1 MNNQLKRVNLNHS
14 FIFFLFSNFIFLL
27 THKIV
32 NFTLTPII
40 CLLLILT
47 IGVSHGSLDHTK
59 GKKLL
64 QILNIRGMYIFYIL
78 YTLISISIIILW
90 IFAPSTSLIIFLVV
104 ASFHFGKEDA
114 QFLIDDNGLLNQ
126 LLFFLKGMLIILAP
140 IFFHFDE
147 TIAIFKYLL
156 IDNEVFYLTLEFVEA
171 NSMLYIGILLSTISS
186 IYLFLKDFEIRKITI
201 FLDFF
206 SILILNYFLSP
217 LVAFTIYFCFL
228 HSIRHS
234 ISLVYEI
241 DETNFKNG
249 LKIFTK
255 RALPLTILTAILCA
269 IGLYLLNNSYDLD
282 NSILK
287 MIFIGLASLTFPH
300 ILLEYFLEKNE
311 K

>member
-1 MNNQLKRVNLNHS
+1 MNNKLKRVNLNHS

-27 THKIV
+27 TLKII
-32 NFTLTPII
+32 NFTLAPII

-64 QILNIRGMYIFYIL
+64 QILNIKGMYIFYLL

-90 IFAPSTSLIIFLVV
+90 IFAPSTSLIIFLIV
-104 ASFHFGKEDA
+104 ASFHFGKEDTK
-114 QFLIDDNGLLNQ
+114 FLIEENSLLNQ
-126 LLFFLKGMLIILAP
+126 LLFFLKGSLIILAP

-147 TIAIFKYLL
+147 TITIFRYLL
-156 IDNEVFYLTLEFVEA
+156 IDNEAFYLTLEFIEV
-171 NSMLYIGILLSTISS
+171 NNIIYTGILLSTFSS
-186 IYLFLKDFEIRKITI
+186 IYLFLKNFEIKKITI
-201 FLDFF
+201 FFDYF
-206 SILILNYFLSP
+206 SILIINYFLSP
-217 LVAFTIYFCFL
+217 LVAFTVYFCFL

-241 DETNFKNG
+241 DKIDFKNG
-249 LKIFTK
+249 LKIFVK
-255 RALPLTILTAILCA
+255 RALPLTILTAILCV

-287 MIFIGLASLTFPH
+287 IVFIGLASLTFPH

>member
-1 MNNQLKRVNLNHS
+1 MNNKLKRVNLNHS

-27 THKIV
+27 TLKII
-32 NFTLTPII
+32 NFTLAPII

-64 QILNIRGMYIFYIL
+64 QILNIKGMYIFYLL

-90 IFAPSTSLIIFLVV
+90 IFAPSTSLIIFLIVS
-104 ASFHFGKEDA
+104 SFHFGKEDTK
-114 QFLIDDNGLLNQ
+114 FLIEENSLLNQ
-126 LLFFLKGMLIILAP
+126 LLYFLKGSLIILAP

-147 TIAIFKYLL
+147 TITIFRYLL
-156 IDNEVFYLTLEFVEA
+156 IDNEAFYLTLEFIEV
-171 NSMLYIGILLSTISS
+171 NNIIYTGILLSTFSS
-186 IYLFLKDFEIRKITI
+186 IYLFLKNFEIKKITI
-201 FLDFF
+201 FLDYF
-206 SILILNYFLSP
+206 SILIINYFLSP
-217 LVAFTIYFCFL
+217 LVAFTVYFCFL

-241 DETNFKNG
+241 DKIDFKNG
-249 LKIFTK
+249 LKIFVK
-255 RALPLTILTAILCA
+255 RALPLTILTAILCV

-287 MIFIGLASLTFPH
+287 IVFIGLASLTFPH

>member
-40 CLLLILT
+40 CLLLILI

-171 NSMLYIGILLSTISS
+171 NNILYIGILLSTLSS

-300 ILLEYFLEKNE
+300 ILLEYFLKKNE

>member
-171 NSMLYIGILLSTISS
+171 NNILYMEF
-186 IYLFLKDFEIRKITI
+186 Y
-201 FLDFF
+201 
-206 SILILNYFLSP
+206 
-217 LVAFTIYFCFL
+217 
-228 HSIRHS
+228 
-234 ISLVYEI
+234 
-241 DETNFKNG
+241 
-249 LKIFTK
+249 
-255 RALPLTILTAILCA
+255 
-269 IGLYLLNNSYDLD
+269 
-282 NSILK
+282 
-287 MIFIGLASLTFPH
+287 
-300 ILLEYFLEKNE
+300 
-311 K
+311 

>member
-78 YTLISISIIILW
+78 YTLIFISIIILW

-171 NSMLYIGILLSTISS
+171 NNILYIGILLSTLSS

>member
-156 IDNEVFYLTLEFVEA
+156 IDNEVFYLTLEFVEE
-171 NSMLYIGILLSTISS
+171 NNILYIGILLSTLSS

>member
-171 NSMLYIGILLSTISS
+171 NSILYIGILLSTISS

>member
-27 THKIV
+27 TLKII
-32 NFTLTPII
+32 NFTLAPII

-171 NSMLYIGILLSTISS
+171 NNILYIGILLSTLSS

>member
-27 THKIV
+27 TLKII
-32 NFTLTPII
+32 NFTLAPII

-171 NSMLYIGILLSTISS
+171 NSILYIGILLSTISS

-287 MIFIGLASLTFPH
+287 IVFIGLASLTFPH

>member
-171 NSMLYIGILLSTISS
+171 NNILYMGILLSTLSS

-300 ILLEYFLEKNE
+300 ILLEYFLKKNE

>member
-78 YTLISISIIILW
+78 YTLISILIIILW

-171 NSMLYIGILLSTISS
+171 NNILYIGILLSTLSS

-300 ILLEYFLEKNE
+300 ILLEYFLKKNE

>member
-171 NSMLYIGILLSTISS
+171 NNILYMGILLSTLSS

>member
-1 MNNQLKRVNLNHS
+1 MNNKLKRVNLNHS

-27 THKIV
+27 TLKII
-32 NFTLTPII
+32 NFTLAPII

-64 QILNIRGMYIFYIL
+64 QILNIKGMYIFYLL

-90 IFAPSTSLIIFLVV
+90 IFAPSSSLIIFLIV
-104 ASFHFGKEDA
+104 ASFHFGKEDTK
-114 QFLIDDNGLLNQ
+114 FLIEENSLLNQ
-126 LLFFLKGMLIILAP
+126 LLYFLKGSLIILAP

-147 TIAIFKYLL
+147 TITIFRYLL
-156 IDNEVFYLTLEFVEA
+156 IDNEAFYLTLEFIEV
-171 NSMLYIGILLSTISS
+171 NNIIYTGILLSTFSS
-186 IYLFLKDFEIRKITI
+186 IYLFLKNFEIKKITI

-206 SILILNYFLSP
+206 SIIIINYFLSP
-217 LVAFTIYFCFL
+217 LVAFTVYFCFL

-241 DETNFKNG
+241 DKIDFKNG
-249 LKIFTK
+249 LKIFVK
-255 RALPLTILTAILCA
+255 RALPLTILTAILCV
-269 IGLYLLNNSYDLD
+269 IGLFLLNNSYDLD

-287 MIFIGLASLTFPH
+287 IVFIGLASLTFPH

>member
-1 MNNQLKRVNLNHS
+1 MNNKLKRVNLNHS

-27 THKIV
+27 TLKII
-32 NFTLTPII
+32 NFTLAPII

-64 QILNIRGMYIFYIL
+64 QILNIKGMYIFYLL

-90 IFAPSTSLIIFLVV
+90 IFAPSTSLIIFLIV
-104 ASFHFGKEDA
+104 ASFHFGKEDTK
-114 QFLIDDNGLLNQ
+114 FLIEENSLLNQ
-126 LLFFLKGMLIILAP
+126 LLFFLKGSLIILAP

-147 TIAIFKYLL
+147 TITIFRYLL
-156 IDNEVFYLTLEFVEA
+156 IDNEAFYLTLEFIEV
-171 NSMLYIGILLSTISS
+171 NNIIYTGILLSTFSS
-186 IYLFLKDFEIRKITI
+186 IYLFLKNFEIKKITI
-201 FLDFF
+201 FLDYF
-206 SILILNYFLSP
+206 SILIINYFLSP
-217 LVAFTIYFCFL
+217 LVAFTVYFCFL

-241 DETNFKNG
+241 DKIDFKNG
-249 LKIFTK
+249 LKIFVK
-255 RALPLTILTAILCA
+255 RALPLTILTAILCV

-287 MIFIGLASLTFPH
+287 IVFIGLASLTFPH